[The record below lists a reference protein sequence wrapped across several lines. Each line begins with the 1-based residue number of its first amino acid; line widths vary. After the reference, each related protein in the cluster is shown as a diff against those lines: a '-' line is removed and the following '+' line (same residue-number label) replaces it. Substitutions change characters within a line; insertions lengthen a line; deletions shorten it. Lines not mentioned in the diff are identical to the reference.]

1 MDIIKL
7 RVVTPQKAEGPIEC
21 DSVHLQI
28 TDDLDGNGG
37 GDYGIRLGHIRSVI
51 SVDKGNVT
59 AYLDGKQVFETK
71 VDGGFATVE
80 NNTITVVAEKTFS

>member
-1 MDIIKL
+1 MDVIILKI
-7 RVVTPQKAEGPIEC
+7 VTPESLVGPFEC
-21 DSVHLQI
+21 DSVHFII
-28 TDDLDGNGG
+28 TDDKTGNGG
-37 GDYGIRLGHIRSVI
+37 GEYGVRSGHIRSVI

-80 NNTITVVAEKTFS
+80 NNIVTIVTEKIIG